1 MKRPREPK
9 PILPALASASGPAL
23 IKYLASCNTTV
34 RSQSLRLIQTWLE
47 SQPHQLSD
55 SDINK
60 LWKGLFYCIWHAD
73 KTPNQVALI
82 DRLTSLF
89 LSLEP
94 SFSLKFFRGFLLTL
108 RREWSGID
116 RLRLDKFYLLIRR
129 FVRALFEL
137 MKLRKWDCELLGKY
151 LGVLEDDGFL
161 AEDKLQGNGVNYQV
175 ASVYL
180 EELKGMKFPV
190 THEVVDLI
198 FRPFY
203 AVMMRSKDRILLG
216 KVKSCVFDELVKV
229 GKGLLEKKTKGVSC
243 KEDDED
249 MLGVVALRMGLSG
262 RLYEIGSSVECVQG
276 NRKVVLGLHEE
287 YLKLEKEFEL
297 SGIEIMIP
305 EFNSLSGADGDDND
319 KVPQLIPISS
329 NSSKANGELREP
341 DRVGGSQEVGV
352 HSDARISKK
361 SKKAGKG
368 LNGNGKKAEGKKNK
382 KKKREE
388 DTSISEF
395 ESMVAENV
403 HVVASSDMEKRSN
416 ITDFEDSRLN
426 DNLETDEAA
435 INMDESVIANLQKE
449 FEKIAAEA
457 GFDGDEYSGL
467 SDTPLISAEHGT
479 HAKKRRKR
487 SKSGEGPGSGNSN
500 EAGDA
505 EADASGKTVGKSAK
519 KVRFAMKNN
528 LVWKTHNPLP
538 PESLRLPPTVT
549 PRGSALKKGVP
560 PGPIIEMP
568 PPKEK
573 AKKKKKTQ
581 KLFRSATL
589 AIKRKKMQTGSA

>member
-1 MKRPREPK
+1 MKKRPREPK

-34 RSQSLRLIQTWLE
+34 RSQSLRLIQSWLA

-55 SDINK
+55 SDIKK

-89 LSLEP
+89 LSLQP
-94 SFSLKFFRGFLLTL
+94 SFSLEFFRGFLLTL

-137 MKLRKWDCELLGKY
+137 MRLRKWDCELLGKY

-180 EELKGMKFPV
+180 EELKGVKFPV
-190 THEVVDLI
+190 TREVVDLI
-198 FRPFY
+198 FRPFF
-203 AVMMRSKDRILLG
+203 AVMMRSQDRILLG
-216 KVKSCVFDELVKV
+216 KVKGCVFDELVKV
-229 GKGLLEKKTKGVSC
+229 GKGLLEKKMKGGSC

-249 MLGVVALRMGLSG
+249 VLGVVALRMGLSG

-305 EFNSLSGADGDDND
+305 EFNSFSGADGDDND

-341 DRVGGSQEVGV
+341 DRVEDSQEDGI

-361 SKKAGKG
+361 SKKAVKG
-368 LNGNGKKAEGKKNK
+368 INGNDKAKGKKNK

-388 DTSISEF
+388 GTSISEF
-395 ESMVAENV
+395 GSMVAENA
-403 HVVASSDMEKRSN
+403 HVFASSDMEKRSN
-416 ITDFEDSRLN
+416 ITGFEDSLN
-426 DNLETDEAA
+426 DNLETDEGA
-435 INMDESVIANLQKE
+435 INIDESVIANLQKE
-449 FEKIAAEA
+449 FEKIASEA
-457 GFDGDEYSGL
+457 GFDGDEYSVL
-467 SDTPLISAEHGT
+467 SDTIISAEHVT

-487 SKSGEGPGSGNSN
+487 SKGGEGQGSGNSN

-505 EADASGKTVGKSAK
+505 EADTSGKSVGKSAK

-581 KLFRSATL
+581 KVFRSATP
-589 AIKRKKMQTGSA
+589 AIKRKKMKTGSV

>member
-1 MKRPREPK
+1 MKKRPREPK
-9 PILPALASASGPAL
+9 PLLPALASAGGPAL

-34 RSQSLRLIQTWLE
+34 RSQSLRLIQSWLA
-47 SQPHQLSD
+47 SQPHQLSE
-55 SDINK
+55 SDIKK

-82 DRLTSLF
+82 DKLTSLF
-89 LSLEP
+89 LSLQP
-94 SFSLKFFRGFLLTL
+94 SFSLEFFRGFLLTL

-137 MKLRKWDCELLGKY
+137 MRLRKWDCELLGKY
-151 LGVLEDDGFL
+151 LRVLEDDGFL

-180 EELKGMKFPV
+180 EELKGIKFPV
-190 THEVVDLI
+190 TQEMVDLI
-198 FRPFY
+198 LRPFF

-216 KVKSCVFDELVKV
+216 KVKSCVFDELVNV
-229 GKGLLEKKTKGVSC
+229 GKGLLEKKRKGVSC
-243 KEDDED
+243 KEDEED
-249 MLGVVALRMGLSG
+249 VLGVVALRMGLSG

-276 NRKVVLGLHEE
+276 NRKVVLGLHED

-305 EFNSLSGADGDDND
+305 EFTSVSDGDGGDDDDDDDD
-319 KVPQLIPISS
+319 KVPQLIPTSY
-329 NSSKANGELREP
+329 NSKVNGELREP
-341 DRVGGSQEVGV
+341 DRVEDSQDDRV
-352 HSDARISKK
+352 HSNARIPKK

-368 LNGNGKKAEGKKNK
+368 VNGNDKKAKGKKNK
-382 KKKREE
+382 RKKREE
-388 DTSISEF
+388 DTSGNMEK
-395 ESMVAENV
+395 
-403 HVVASSDMEKRSN
+403 SSD
-416 ITDFEDSRLN
+416 ITAFEDNLI
-426 DNLETDEAA
+426 DNLETDEPA

-467 SDTPLISAEHGT
+467 SDTPLVSAEHSM
-479 HAKKRRKR
+479 HARKRRKR
-487 SKSGEGPGSGNSN
+487 SKSVEGQGSGQSN

-505 EADASGKTVGKSAK
+505 EADASAKSVGKSAK

-528 LVWKTHNPLP
+528 LVWKPHNPLP
-538 PESLRLPPTVT
+538 PESLRLPPSVT

-560 PGPIIEMP
+560 PGPIIETP

-573 AKKKKKTQ
+573 AKRKKIQ
-581 KLFRSATL
+581 KVFRSATP
-589 AIKRKKMQTGSA
+589 AIKGKKMRTRSV